1 MSFDFDV
8 DSFASGSWVFLADA
22 GEHAAIRT
30 SILLRTYGFSVL
42 KRKYNRFDVSKGN
55 KSVLSYHNLFSPELI
70 EERDGL

>member
-30 SILLRTYGFSVL
+30 SILLRMYGFSVL
-42 KRKYNRFDVSKGN
+42 KR
-55 KSVLSYHNLFSPELI
+55 
-70 EERDGL
+70 